1 MEVIKRVPKIDS
13 DNMEGQTLENLCGEV
28 EFKHVQFAYPSS
40 PEITIFKDFSLKI
53 PTGKKVALVGSSGS
67 GKSTAV
73 ALLQRF
79 YDPLGGEILLDGVA
93 IDKLQLKWLR
103 SQMGLVSQEPSLF
116 ATTIEE
122 NILFGKEDATMEEVV
137 AAAEAAHAHHFI
149 CELPDGYDTQ
159 VGERGVQMS
168 GGQKQ
173 RIAIARAVIK
183 APRILLLDEA
193 TSALD
198 SESERVVQEALDSAA
213 LGRTTIIIAH
223 RLSTIRNAD
232 IIAVVQDGHIV
243 ETGPHDQLIQNPAG
257 LYTSLVRLQQA
268 DQPWKAVTSLT
279 PATSLYL
286 HTTSSN
292 STPPN
297 SPLHS
302 MPAGEEAATVT
313 SGIPVPS
320 FWRLLAMNYPEW
332 KEASIGCLSAV
343 LSGAIQ
349 PLYAFSMGSMISVYF
364 LPDHEEMKKH
374 TRIYS
379 VCFFALFVL
388 SLLSNICQHYSFAAM
403 GENLTKRVREMM
415 FSKIL
420 SFEVGWFDQDDNS
433 TGAICFR
440 LAKDATVVRSLVGD
454 RMSLIVQTFSAV
466 TISGTMGLII
476 AWRLA
481 MVMIAIQPLMII
493 SFYTRTVL
501 LKSMSA
507 KAIKAQ
513 EESGK
518 LAAEAVSNLR
528 TITAF
533 SSQAR
538 ILKMLEVAQEGPIQE
553 SIRQAW
559 FSGIALG
566 ISQSLLSCSW
576 ALDFW
581 YGGKLLSHGYI
592 SSKAFLQ
599 TFMILVSTSRVIAD
613 AGSMTNDLA
622 KGIDAIRSVFA
633 ILDRLTQIQPE
644 NPDSYQP
651 EKIRGHVQIQEVD
664 FAYPARPNAF
674 IFKGFSIDIDP
685 GKSTALVGESGSG
698 KSTII
703 GLIERFYDP
712 LKGIVKLD
720 GKDIRTY
727 HLRVLRKH
735 IALVSQEPILFAGTI
750 RDNIA
755 YGASSDEINE
765 SEIIEAARAA
775 NAHDF
780 IVALK
785 HGYDTWCASKGLQLS
800 GGQRQRIAIA
810 RAILKNAAIL
820 LLDEATSALDSQS
833 ETVVQE
839 ALERVTMGRTSVVVA
854 HRLSTIQNCDLIA
867 VVDKGNVVE
876 KGTHAS
882 LLEKGPT
889 GTYYSLVNRQ
899 RGLISPT

>member
-1 MEVIKRVPKIDS
+1 MGRNIGSVRSIFMHADAADYCLMAFGLLGAISAGLYRPTLLFVVNKIMNNIGSASTSGDAFSHKINQNALILLYIACGSWVPFFLEGYCWSRTAERQATRMRSRYMKALLRQDVEYFDLHVTGTAEAISSVSEDSLVIQDVISEKVPNLLINAASFVGCYIVAFAMLWRLAIVGVPFVVLLVIPGFIYGRALMNLARKMKEEYSKAATIAEQAISSIRTVYSFVGERKTQSAFSAALQGPFKLGLRQGVAKGLAIGGNGVVLGIWAFMCWYGSRLVMYHGAQGGTVFATGAVMAIGGLSLGPGLSNLQYLSEACTAGERIMEVIKRVPKIDS
-13 DNMEGQTLENLCGEV
+13 DNMEGQTLENLWRWW
-28 EFKHVQFAYPSS
+28 
-40 PEITIFKDFSLKI
+40 
-53 PTGKKVALVGSSGS
+53 GSSGS

-286 HTTSSN
+286 HTTSSS

-320 FWRLLAMNYPEW
+320 FWRLLAMNRPEW

-379 VCFFALFVL
+379 VCFFVLFVL

-553 SIRQAW
+553 SIRQA
-559 FSGIALG
+559 G
-566 ISQSLLSCSW
+566 
-576 ALDFW
+576 
-581 YGGKLLSHGYI
+581 
-592 SSKAFLQ
+592 
-599 TFMILVSTSRVIAD
+599 
-613 AGSMTNDLA
+613 
-622 KGIDAIRSVFA
+622 
-633 ILDRLTQIQPE
+633 
-644 NPDSYQP
+644 
-651 EKIRGHVQIQEVD
+651 
-664 FAYPARPNAF
+664 
-674 IFKGFSIDIDP
+674 
-685 GKSTALVGESGSG
+685 
-698 KSTII
+698 
-703 GLIERFYDP
+703 
-712 LKGIVKLD
+712 
-720 GKDIRTY
+720 
-727 HLRVLRKH
+727 
-735 IALVSQEPILFAGTI
+735 SQE
-750 RDNIA
+750 
-755 YGASSDEINE
+755 
-765 SEIIEAARAA
+765 
-775 NAHDF
+775 
-780 IVALK
+780 
-785 HGYDTWCASKGLQLS
+785 
-800 GGQRQRIAIA
+800 
-810 RAILKNAAIL
+810 
-820 LLDEATSALDSQS
+820 
-833 ETVVQE
+833 
-839 ALERVTMGRTSVVVA
+839 
-854 HRLSTIQNCDLIA
+854 
-867 VVDKGNVVE
+867 
-876 KGTHAS
+876 
-882 LLEKGPT
+882 
-889 GTYYSLVNRQ
+889 
-899 RGLISPT
+899 

>member
-1 MEVIKRVPKIDS
+1 MGRNIGSVRSIFMHADTADYCLMAFGLLGAICAGLYRPTLLFVVNKIMNNIGSASTSGDAFSHKINQNALILLYIACGSWVPFFLEGYCWSRTAERQATRMRSRYMKALLRQDVEYFDLHVTGTAEAISSVSEDSLVIQDVISEKVPNLLINAASFVGCYIVAFAMLWRLAIVGVPFVVLLVIPGFIYGRALMNLARKMKEEYSKAATIAEQAISSIRTVYSFVGERKTQSAFSAALQGPFKLGLRQGVAKGLAIGGNGVVLGIWAFMCWYGSRLVMYHGAQGGTVFATGAVMAIGGLSLGPGLSNLQYLSEACTAGERIMEVIKRVPKIDS

-79 YDPLGGEILLDGVA
+79 YDPL
-93 IDKLQLKWLR
+93 
-103 SQMGLVSQEPSLF
+103 
-116 ATTIEE
+116 E
-122 NILFGKEDATMEEVV
+122 NILFGKEDATME
-137 AAAEAAHAHHFI
+137 
-149 CELPDGYDTQ
+149 
-159 VGERGVQMS
+159 ERGVQMS

-279 PATSLYL
+279 PATSL
-286 HTTSSN
+286 
-292 STPPN
+292 
-297 SPLHS
+297 
-302 MPAGEEAATVT
+302 
-313 SGIPVPS
+313 
-320 FWRLLAMNYPEW
+320 LLAMNYPEW

-349 PLYAFSMGSMISVYF
+349 PLYA
-364 LPDHEEMKKH
+364 
-374 TRIYS
+374 
-379 VCFFALFVL
+379 
-388 SLLSNICQHYSFAAM
+388 
-403 GENLTKRVREMM
+403 EMM

-420 SFEVGWFDQDDNS
+420 M
-433 TGAICFR
+433 
-440 LAKDATVVRSLVGD
+440 GD
-454 RMSLIVQTFSAV
+454 RMSLI
-466 TISGTMGLII
+466 
-476 AWRLA
+476 
-481 MVMIAIQPLMII
+481 
-493 SFYTRTVL
+493 
-501 LKSMSA
+501 
-507 KAIKAQ
+507 AIKAQ

-518 LAAEAVSNLR
+518 LAAEA
-528 TITAF
+528 
-533 SSQAR
+533 
-538 ILKMLEVAQEGPIQE
+538 
-553 SIRQAW
+553 AW

-581 YGGKLLSHGYI
+581 YG
-592 SSKAFLQ
+592 
-599 TFMILVSTSRVIAD
+599 
-613 AGSMTNDLA
+613 SMTNDLA
-622 KGIDAIRSVFA
+622 KGIDAIRS
-633 ILDRLTQIQPE
+633 
-644 NPDSYQP
+644 
-651 EKIRGHVQIQEVD
+651 
-664 FAYPARPNAF
+664 
-674 IFKGFSIDIDP
+674 GFSIDIDP

-727 HLRVLRKH
+727 HLR
-735 IALVSQEPILFAGTI
+735 
-750 RDNIA
+750 
-755 YGASSDEINE
+755 
-765 SEIIEAARAA
+765 
-775 NAHDF
+775 
-780 IVALK
+780 

-876 KGTHAS
+876 KGTHTS